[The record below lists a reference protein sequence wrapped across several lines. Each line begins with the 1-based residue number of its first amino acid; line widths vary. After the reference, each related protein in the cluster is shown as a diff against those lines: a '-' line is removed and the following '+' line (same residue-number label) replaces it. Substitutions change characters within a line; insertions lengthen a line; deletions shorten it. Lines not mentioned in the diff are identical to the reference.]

1 MTDPGLSEDQIVQI
15 LAYALMAAHIGVLI
29 WFWFRRKIAPVLAL
43 NLLVSGGVMVYW
55 APRVGELFHY
65 VDEVAAFVAFE
76 LVVFLTSVAA
86 IFVVRVP
93 RAVIWAAF
101 AVNMILLAGAIYF
114 ILTFKLT
121 RLI

>member
-29 WFWFRRKIAPVLAL
+29 WFWYRRQMAPVLAL
-43 NLLVSGGVMVYW
+43 NLLVSGGIMVYW
-55 APRVGELFHY
+55 APRAGELFQY
-65 VDEVAAFVAFE
+65 VDEVVAFVAFE
-76 LVVFLTSVAA
+76 LVVFLTSLAA

-93 RAVIWAAF
+93 RAVIWAEF

-114 ILTFKLT
+114 IMTFKLT